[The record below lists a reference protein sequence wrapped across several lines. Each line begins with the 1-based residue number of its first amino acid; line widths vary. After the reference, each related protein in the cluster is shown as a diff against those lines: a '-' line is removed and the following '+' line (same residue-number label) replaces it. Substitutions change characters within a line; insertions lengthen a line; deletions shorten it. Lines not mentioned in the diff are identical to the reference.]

1 MFLDGWRFPLS
12 RSGSLL
18 IPSPTATRGNL
29 SEHFKSMILPFR
41 MNAQAVRLAL
51 SRFLSSKL
59 PSLEPRKPMGLAAF
73 PKLRVS
79 ILLICGLWAAAGSTG
94 HAAPPTVTTP
104 TSTSITTTGATLGG
118 NVTSDG
124 GSAITERGVVYSSTA
139 TNANPLIDGIGVTK
153 VTAGGT
159 TGVFTAAVTGLTEGT
174 DYSYNAYATNS
185 EGTSY
190 TSVATFSTLSTNAD
204 LSALTLSSGTLS
216 PDFASGTTSYTAS
229 VGNATTSITVTPTLD
244 QANATIEA
252 RVNGGS
258 YAAVTS
264 GSASGALSLNVG
276 GNTVDVRVTAQDGTT
291 QKTYTVTVTRLSP
304 PTDITLTPS
313 SIGENNTAGDTVG
326 TLAATDP
333 DAGDTHTF
341 TLVAGTGDT
350 DNASFTIVGDS
361 LKLDESADFE
371 TKSSYSLRVQAEDAG
386 GATFE
391 KALTV
396 TITDA
401 NEAPTALDLSATS
414 INENVA
420 ANTTVGT
427 LSTTDPDAGN
437 THTYT
442 LVAGAGDT
450 DNASFNVSGSALRI
464 SASPDFETKS
474 SYDIRVRTTD
484 QGSLSFEETFTITV
498 DNLNEAPTNV
508 TLTPSSIGENNTA
521 GDTVGTLAASDPDA
535 GDTHTFTLV
544 AGTGDTDNASFT
556 IVGDSLQL
564 DVSADFETKSS
575 YSLRVQAEDG
585 DGATFE
591 KVLTVTITD
600 VDEAPTA
607 LDLSATS
614 INENVAANTTVGTLS
629 TTDPDAAATHTY
641 TLVAGAGDTD
651 NASFNVSG
659 SALRISASPD
669 FETKSSYDIRVR
681 TTNQANGSLFFEETF
696 TITINDLN
704 DAPAISGGPVALP
717 AVYDYEPATVVAL
730 ADVLTDP
737 NVTYLD
743 QDAGADAG
751 VAVVGTAGAGL
762 WEYSADGV
770 SWTAIGVVGN
780 ASALLLPD
788 SYSLRYTA
796 DYPGP
801 DGGET
806 ASLTLRA
813 WDQTSGTAGTLANA
827 TTQGGSSAF
836 STGTLLLSL
845 QVQEDDRAPTVT
857 DVVINEVSDYAV
869 FEVTAVAEQRL
880 LLSLGQDSDPATA
893 NATVAAFT
901 LETLNPA
908 ATAWVA
914 HDPADSVEVPAGGT
928 LLVRVGTATEQDDAF
943 EGSEVFTLV
952 AEALSGASN
961 SGTGTIRDDDE
972 GAVFLASNLTAT
984 ANDPVDPG
992 YPVLDDDVVKFIQ
1005 WGEAGSLA
1013 DDSRMDATLATADA
1027 VYPLLF
1033 EGMGQGLFDVS
1044 LEASGFSATG
1054 LKLIA
1059 GQPSWS
1065 LTGASSGNLAEV
1077 RFRFHKP
1084 GSTTEFKYLKNV
1096 VFRFEDAEV
1105 GEQFS
1110 GFSYWDG
1117 AGTKVT
1123 VPWNDS
1129 SVFTYSHTPTF
1140 SNSNTT
1146 VENGAPPASLT
1157 QAGKWIQ
1164 VDLRGRQVTGIEFSH
1179 RKRAS
1184 SAGSVVMTHLAGE
1197 LAPGALDFGGVFSPL
1212 YVGAVPGSQA
1222 EIPDYRSQA
1231 TWSGGAPATVSQTPA
1246 PGTFLPLGVHAVA
1259 LTLDPGAGV
1268 VARQGFDIIVGNLAS
1283 VDATPTVTEV
1293 TETGATLGGT
1303 VSSLGSGTAQDRG
1316 VVYSVLG
1323 TNADPLIG
1331 GTGVTKVTRSGG
1343 KGTFTSAVSGLS
1355 AATTYAFKAYVT
1367 TLYGTT
1373 YSNTRVFT
1381 TGTSLTFSSGLAS
1394 VTNRLVRPGESQ
1406 VFTFNVANSSA
1417 AIFSGSGATAGL
1429 QWTLFGPFGA
1439 MVQSGSGNINFSRA
1453 LAWGNYRLLVTNPG
1467 TTEETFSSTI
1477 DISFPADPQPDISV
1491 GLDATASSGI
1501 DIHGPAS
1508 SSQFALGV
1516 SRRAVPRDIHFR
1528 IDNDGTLADSMR
1540 ISGPGSDSRFR
1551 ISYKLVGKNVT
1562 AGVIAG
1568 TAATPVIDTNDAP
1581 ISLSARILPNRSN
1594 PLIMD
1599 RVTINGRR
1607 TLVWGTQSFGPKYV
1621 TVTASTDADRTDT
1634 ATFKVDATP

>member
-1 MFLDGWRFPLS
+1 
-12 RSGSLL
+12 
-18 IPSPTATRGNL
+18 
-29 SEHFKSMILPFR
+29 MILPFR

-326 TLAATDP
+326 TLAAT
-333 DAGDTHTF
+333 
-341 TLVAGTGDT
+341 
-350 DNASFTIVGDS
+350 
-361 LKLDESADFE
+361 
-371 TKSSYSLRVQAEDAG
+371 
-386 GATFE
+386 
-391 KALTV
+391 
-396 TITDA
+396 
-401 NEAPTALDLSATS
+401 
-414 INENVA
+414 
-420 ANTTVGT
+420 
-427 LSTTDPDAGN
+427 
-437 THTYT
+437 
-442 LVAGAGDT
+442 
-450 DNASFNVSGSALRI
+450 
-464 SASPDFETKS
+464 
-474 SYDIRVRTTD
+474 
-484 QGSLSFEETFTITV
+484 
-498 DNLNEAPTNV
+498 
-508 TLTPSSIGENNTA
+508 
-521 GDTVGTLAASDPDA
+521 DPDA